1 MNTADDAIVN
11 SRLIDH
17 PRERVFEAFS
27 NPEQI
32 AKWWGPEGFSNTFEI
47 FEFRPGGEW
56 KFVMHGP
63 NGTDYPNESRFVE
76 IVEPERIVFDHS
88 GPDFHMI
95 MTFGEE
101 DGKTRLTWNMRFA
114 DRTQSEKL
122 RDFLNQANQQN
133 FDRLEAV
140 LDASH

>member
-1 MNTADDAIVN
+1 MNAEDDTIVN

-17 PRERVFEAFS
+17 PRKRVFEAFS
-27 NPEQI
+27 DPEQI
-32 AKWWGPEGFSNTFEI
+32 AKWWGPEGFSNTFET
-47 FEFRPGGEW
+47 FDFRPGGEW

-63 NGTDYPNESRFVE
+63 NGTDYPNESRFVD
-76 IVEPERIVFDHS
+76 IVEPERISFDHS

-95 MTFGEE
+95 MTFEEE
-101 DGKTRLTWNMRFA
+101 DGKTRLTWNMRFRDPA
-114 DRTQSEKL
+114 QSAKI

-140 LDASH
+140 LDTPR